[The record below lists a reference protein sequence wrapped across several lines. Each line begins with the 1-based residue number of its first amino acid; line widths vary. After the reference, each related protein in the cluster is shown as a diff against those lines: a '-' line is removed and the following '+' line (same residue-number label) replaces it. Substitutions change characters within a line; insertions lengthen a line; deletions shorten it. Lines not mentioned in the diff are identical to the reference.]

1 MKRLFLICLLACP
14 SPGTGASLF
23 SGTGGDRMP
32 LVGGQGRLVNRSQEA
47 SRQEAART
55 PGSAWGGSWRPAPAR
70 GMAPAPEVA
79 LRVDPRGR
87 HVRLY
92 VSEAKRQ
99 ARAFGIPEALFLAL
113 IQQESAWNRD
123 ALSPVGAIG
132 LAQLMPGTARELGVD
147 PHDPIQNIYGGAK
160 YLRAQYDTF
169 GTWRLALAAY
179 NAGPGA
185 VRKHGGV
192 PPYRETRNYVTRIL
206 GRQAPAGRE

>member
-1 MKRLFLICLLACP
+1 M
-14 SPGTGASLF
+14 GASLF
-23 SGTGGDRMP
+23 SSTGGDRTP
-32 LVGGQGRLVNRSQEA
+32 LIDRQGRVADRPQGA
-47 SRQEAART
+47 AMQGAARS
-55 PGSAWGGSWRPAPAR
+55 PGPAWGSLWRPAPAR
-70 GMAPAPEVA
+70 DKAPAPELA
-79 LRVDPRGR
+79 MRMDPRGGPPR
-87 HVRLY
+87 FY
-92 VSEAKRQ
+92 VNEAKRQ

-113 IQQESAWNRD
+113 IQQESGWNRD

-132 LAQLMPGTARELGVD
+132 LAQLMPGTARDLGVD

-192 PPYRETRNYVTRIL
+192 PPYRETRTYVTRIL
-206 GRQAPAGRE
+206 ARQAPERRE